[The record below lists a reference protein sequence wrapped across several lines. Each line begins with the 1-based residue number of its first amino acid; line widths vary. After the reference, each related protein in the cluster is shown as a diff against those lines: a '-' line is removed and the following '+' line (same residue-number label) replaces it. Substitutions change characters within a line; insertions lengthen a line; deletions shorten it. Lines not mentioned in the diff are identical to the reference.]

1 MNEQH
6 YRILGWGIFVGSIAL
21 ALYWCLN
28 EKGLTGWL
36 INVSKEAAGQ
46 KLGLISWILTI
57 LIVVLPGYILK
68 NYFMA
73 MAWNAHVDAL
83 PPPDPRESAKRSKY
97 VKDDVIA
104 PLAPSKPVQLS
115 NLPSNQKE
123 FIATCHACGNL
134 FPAQRNAGELKCPQ
148 CGEKI
153 PIL

>member
-1 MNEQH
+1 MNEQQ
-6 YRILGWGIFVGSIAL
+6 YRILGWAIFAISVAL

-36 INVSKEAAGQ
+36 INISKETAGQ
-46 KLGLISWILTI
+46 RLTLISWAITALV
-57 LIVVLPGYILK
+57 VVLPGYILK

-83 PPPDPRESAKRSKY
+83 PPPDRRESARRSKY
-97 VKDDVIA
+97 VKDDVVA
-104 PLAPSKPVQLS
+104 PLAPSKPVVLA
-115 NLPSNQKE
+115 NLPSDQKE

-134 FPAQRNAGELKCPQ
+134 FPAERNKPELKCPQ

-153 PIL
+153 PT